1 MNIFWIK
8 VGVDIFYFKGK
19 DYLLLVDY
27 YLKYLDIILFL
38 DLWVWFIIVVWK
50 ILFVRNGILLE
61 LFLDNG
67 LLFSCYEFKCFVLD
81 WEFIYRILS
90 FCYLCLNG

>member
-38 DLWVWFIIVVWK
+38 DLWVWFIIVVCK
-50 ILFVRNGILLE
+50 IVFVRNGILLE
-61 LFLDNG
+61 LFLNNG
-67 LLFSCYEFKCFVLD
+67 L
-81 WEFIYRILS
+81 
-90 FCYLCLNG
+90 